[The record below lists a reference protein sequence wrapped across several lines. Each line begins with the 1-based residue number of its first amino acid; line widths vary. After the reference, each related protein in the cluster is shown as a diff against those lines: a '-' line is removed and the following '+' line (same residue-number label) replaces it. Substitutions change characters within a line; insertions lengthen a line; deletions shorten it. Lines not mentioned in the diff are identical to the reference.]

1 MTMSAQDPSLR
12 ETNWPTVA
20 GYVAARKDTYPFIDP
35 TKADLTG
42 KSVLITG
49 ASKGIGKATA
59 ISFAIAGCSKILL
72 AARSD
77 LADVE
82 IAVHDAAMKANRP
95 QPLVHSLKVDV
106 TSEDSVR
113 AAAETAAGMLG
124 GSLDVLVNNA
134 GYLEEWKPIAESEPS
149 EWWRTWEVNIK
160 GTYLAAHFFV
170 PLLLKSQ
177 TKTVINISSG
187 GAHVMFPGA
196 SAYQTTKFALCRLT
210 EFMDNEYYQQGL
222 IAISLHP
229 GAVKTELAMNMPLER
244 QVVLTDT
251 PELAADTLVW
261 LARERRD
268 WLAGRFASVSWD
280 MEELEQKKQ
289 DVLQRNLFKFRV
301 LI

>member
-1 MTMSAQDPSLR
+1 MSISAQDPSLR
-12 ETNWPTVA
+12 ETNWP
-20 GYVAARKDTYPFIDP
+20 VAASYVSVRKDTYPFIDP
-35 TKADLTG
+35 SKADLTG

-72 AARSD
+72 TARSD

-82 IAVHDAAMKANRP
+82 IAVHNAARKANRP
-95 QPLVHSLKVDV
+95 QPVVYSMKVDV

-113 AAAETAAGMLG
+113 AAAETAKDVLD
-124 GSLDVLVNNA
+124 GSLDVLINNA
-134 GYLEEWKPIAESEPS
+134 GYLEDWKPIAESQPS
-149 EWWRTWEVNIK
+149 EWWRSWETNIK
-160 GTYLAAHFFV
+160 GTYLAAHFFI

-177 TKTVINISSG
+177 TKTIVNISSG
-187 GAHVMFPGA
+187 GAHVIFPGA
-196 SAYQTTKFALCRLT
+196 SAYQTSKFALCRLN
-210 EFMDNEYYQQGL
+210 EFMDKEYYEQGL
-222 IAISLHP
+222 VAISLHP
-229 GAVKTELAMNMPLER
+229 GGVKTELAMNMPPDR
-244 QVVLTDT
+244 QSLLTDT

-289 DVLQRNLFKFRV
+289 DVVQRNLFKFRV